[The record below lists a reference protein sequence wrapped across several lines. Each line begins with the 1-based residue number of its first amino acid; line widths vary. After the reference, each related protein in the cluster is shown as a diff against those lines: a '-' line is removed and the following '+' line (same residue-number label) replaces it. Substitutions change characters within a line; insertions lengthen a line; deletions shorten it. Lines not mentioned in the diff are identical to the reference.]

1 MNIDRVSPGSCYLY
15 RPARRYRPRHP
26 QRVRVVDVHRA
37 AGRVSVVALH
47 GGHILTVAAQAL
59 RPEPLAPPNA
69 VTPRRPADE
78 R

>member
-1 MNIDRVSPGSCYLY
+1 MNIDRISPGSCYLY

-37 AGRVSVVALH
+37 AGRVSVVALP
-47 GGHILTVAAQAL
+47 GGHTLTVAAHAL
-59 RPEPLAPPNA
+59 RPEPLARPDP